1 MHIFYEFSVIYL
13 EKYRIW
19 RKELKELT
27 KKRLKRAGWLLF
39 YLYIIMLSYFLFF
52 SEHYGRGYVVEGYR
66 YNLQFFKEIE
76 RFIQYR
82 ERLGFESFI
91 VNIIG
96 NILAFAPFGFL
107 LPLIHKRY
115 RSFFRIMFLSIL
127 FSLTVEVIQLYLKV
141 GIFDVDDLLLNTV
154 GGLLGYI
161 IFSICHVFYRSMS
174 YKQKVK
180 RGN

>member
-1 MHIFYEFSVIYL
+1 M
-13 EKYRIW
+13 
-19 RKELKELT
+19 KERT
-27 KKRLKRAGWLLF
+27 KQRLKTAGGLLF
-39 YLYIIMLSYFLFF
+39 YLYIVMLSYFLFF
-52 SEHYGRGYVVEGYR
+52 SEHYGRDYVMEGYR

-82 ERLGFESFI
+82 EKLGFETFV
-91 VNIIG
+91 VNILG
-96 NILAFAPFGFL
+96 NVLAFAPFGFL

-115 RSFFRIMFLSIL
+115 RRFFKIMFLSIL
-127 FSLTVEVIQLYLKV
+127 FSLTVEAIQLYLKV
-141 GIFDVDDLLLNTV
+141 GIFDVDDILLNTT

-161 IFSICHVFYRSMS
+161 VFTICHAIYLRFI